1 MAIQFIPA
9 YLKHKRNTLEVRIC
23 FEHGDDDAKTYE
35 VLDVEIPKDKE
46 NLIEKIV
53 LLIVKGIEQLNNQ
66 YEKSIFPYL
75 IENSDMDKN
84 NFYSENKLPLKG
96 SEWWF
101 VKEGESESGSVY
113 AKGLIVSADENK
125 VVLNS
130 EGVNYT
136 IKNTSRYIAP
146 VTALPFMEAGSNV
159 VDFDL
164 EGIKVR
170 IEPIIDCTFNDNTM
184 APAKVDEI
192 FWYDGSAEKFIVSGF

>member
-35 VLDVEIPKDKE
+35 VLHVEIPKDKE
-46 NLIEKIV
+46 HLIEKVV
-53 LLIVKGIEQLNNQ
+53 LLIVKGIEQLNNEH
-66 YEKSIFPYL
+66 EKSIFPYL
-75 IENSDMDKN
+75 ENSEMDKN
-84 NFYSENKLPLKG
+84 NFYSENKLPLKD

-130 EGVNYT
+130 EGVHYT

-192 FWYDGSAEKFIVSGF
+192 FWYDGGAEKFIVCGF